1 MTVLVNPRRNRPLDR
16 SRTFAGM
23 GIFKQYDLRIR
34 NGGDDAIDAVQDL
47 IEAHEAEI
55 ALLKAEVAV
64 LRAQL
69 EQRDTHRPDIR
80 T

>member
-1 MTVLVNPRRNRPLDR
+1 
-16 SRTFAGM
+16 M
-23 GIFKQYDLRIR
+23 GIFKQYDIQIR
-34 NGGDDAIDAVQDL
+34 NGGDDAIAAAQDL
-47 IEAHEAEI
+47 LEWHEAEI
-55 ALLKAEVAV
+55 ARLSAEIAA